1 MFKKASKDAWAVVK
15 KSNMFMLAI
24 GLLIGASFNEVV
36 KSLANDVILPPIA
49 KLTGAETLE
58 KWKVGDVLIGKF
70 LAALFAFIIVT
81 LVIYLLLMIVFLIK
95 AAVDFKKIL
104 KIKEQPQP
112 IPEPTTEQ
120 LILAELKKLNEN
132 LDQAKTKKEDKK

>member
-24 GLLIGASFNEVV
+24 GLLIGTSFNGVV

-58 KWKVGDVLIGKF
+58 KWKIGEILIGKF

-95 AAVDFKKIL
+95 AVVDFKKIL
-104 KIKEQPQP
+104 KIKDQPQP

-120 LILAELKKLNEN
+120 LILAELKKMNEN
-132 LDQAKTKKEDKK
+132 FESAKTKKEDKE